1 MLPGLDEALYREI
14 PESGPERDEALAA
27 AEEAKYQLLR
37 SEPEDYLQDALEFWR
52 GSEAWGVLMD
62 ALKLRMHAQA
72 GHILAGMYADYCEM
86 KAREWA
92 EERLG

>member
-1 MLPGLDEALYREI
+1 MLPGLEEALYREI

-27 AEEAKYQLLR
+27 AENARYVLLR
-37 SEPEDYLQDALEFWR
+37 GEPEDHLQDALEYYR
-52 GSEAWGVLMD
+52 GAAQWGALMD
-62 ALKLRMHAQA
+62 ALKFSMRSQA
-72 GHILAGMYADYCEM
+72 GHILAGIYSDYCEM